1 MVRGK
6 VHLKKIENPVHRR
19 VTFSKRKGGLLKKA
33 KEIST
38 LCDAEVGLIIFSQ
51 TAKLYDFAS
60 PSMNRI
66 IERYQKYFLSIGDK
80 VELSDHVEAL
90 WLEVENLQRRM
101 IHLEKNSK
109 HMIGEDLELLNF
121 KELQCLEKKISLG
134 ARKIHS
140 RKEKVSVERIRS
152 LKIKEK
158 SLTVENANLE
168 KKIGASIAI
177 KNLETDAATQQDLP
191 QTNLNLIL

>member
-1 MVRGK
+1 
-6 VHLKKIENPVHRR
+6 
-19 VTFSKRKGGLLKKA
+19 
-33 KEIST
+33 
-38 LCDAEVGLIIFSQ
+38 
-51 TAKLYDFAS
+51 
-60 PSMNRI
+60 
-66 IERYQKYFLSIGDK
+66 
-80 VELSDHVEAL
+80 
-90 WLEVENLQRRM
+90 M

-191 QTNLNLIL
+191 QTNLNLMYFSSS